1 MPIET
6 KKRVL
11 IAEDEQAMAG
21 VLTHKFNA
29 EGIEVVHVASGDL
42 VIPNLQK
49 EHFNLVLLDLMMPE
63 MDGFEVLRQMQELK
77 LRTPVV
83 VLSNLGQ
90 TEDVLKVKAYGAKDY
105 IIKSS
110 VTPAEIL
117 ERVKEYLV

>member
-1 MPIET
+1 MPEES
-6 KKRVL
+6 KKKVL

-29 EGIEVVHVASGDL
+29 EGIEVLHVSTGDL
-42 VIPNLQK
+42 VVPSLQK
-49 EHFNLVLLDLMMPE
+49 EHFDLVLLDLMMPE
-63 MDGFEVLRQMQELK
+63 MDGFEVLRQMQQLN
-77 LRTPVV
+77 LTTPVV

-117 ERVKEYLV
+117 ARVEVYLK